1 LYILSFFL
9 CNHVSFRYRFTGDGC
24 VPLFPTPR
32 GFCHRPSLSSPQ
44 GGSAQTPL
52 GWVESNGC
60 CFQSLARRSRYLIWP
75 LKFEL
80 KCFPTQ
86 TFKFESILGL
96 RNRFGAP
103 KPFVI
108 WTQLHARPAQIW
120 PCACVPGPNSS
131 EPSREGRASVYN
143 RGPLRAASAR
153 YSQMGSSDFGVGK
166 TAIF

>member
-1 LYILSFFL
+1 M
-9 CNHVSFRYRFTGDGC
+9 FRC
-24 VPLFPTPR
+24 SPL
-32 GFCHRPSLSSPQ
+32 Q
-44 GGSAQTPL
+44 GGSVTDPASPHPKGVLHRPL

-131 EPSREGRASVYN
+131 EPSREGRASVYTGN

-166 TAIF
+166 TAIFLIGITT